1 MTDKDMA
8 LEAADI
14 IRTVAGNQKG
24 IKKAAGRLL
33 NKICYIYH
41 RWI

>member
-1 MTDKDMA
+1 MDKEMM
-8 LEAADI
+8 LEATDL
-14 IRTVAGNQKG
+14 IRTVSGNQKG
-24 IKKAAGRLL
+24 IKKAVGRLL